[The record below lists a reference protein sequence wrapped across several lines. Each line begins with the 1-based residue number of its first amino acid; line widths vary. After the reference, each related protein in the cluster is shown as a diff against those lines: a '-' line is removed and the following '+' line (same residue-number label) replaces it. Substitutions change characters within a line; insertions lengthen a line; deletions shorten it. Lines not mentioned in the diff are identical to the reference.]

1 MYKCIEKSSHIVLL
15 MYITFIYLN
24 SLHLDDS
31 LALTGLVTLFVSL
44 LMHNVFTEIVN
55 NDS

>member
-31 LALTGLVTLFVSL
+31 LALTGLVTLFIYL
-44 LMHNVFTEIVN
+44 LMHNVFTEIVK